1 MEMQNGTATLENS
14 FAISYKYR
22 YTLPYD
28 VAVLVLFA
36 REMKTCPEKKNMDII
51 LDLFIFTKNRKQP
64 KCPSIGEWIS
74 KL

>member
-36 REMKTCPEKKNMDII
+36 REMKTCPEKKKHGCYIG
-51 LDLFIFTKNRKQP
+51 FIYIHQKQETTKM
-64 KCPSIGEWIS
+64 SFHW
-74 KL
+74 